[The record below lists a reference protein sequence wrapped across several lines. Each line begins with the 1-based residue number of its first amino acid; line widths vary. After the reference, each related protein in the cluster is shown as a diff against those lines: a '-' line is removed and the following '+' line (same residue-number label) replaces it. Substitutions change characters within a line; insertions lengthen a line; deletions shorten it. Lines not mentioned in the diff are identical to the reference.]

1 LIFYSIEMNHK
12 LYLEQRYEKLLAM
25 ENQEQLTEIVNQLL
39 ILNDTLGAIFVLAV
53 TALFILVFKYIYLTL
68 LKIMVILC
76 N

>member
-1 LIFYSIEMNHK
+1 MNHK

-39 ILNDTLGAIFVLAV
+39 ILNDTLAAIFVLAV